1 MELKLLEDFLALIE
15 DRNFSK
21 AARRRYLSQP
31 AFSRRI
37 QALEKWLGTT
47 VVDRST
53 QPITFKPSP
62 ERLEAD
68 LRALV
73 YQLYELR
80 SRIRIESQAR
90 KSVAVGGPEALIISV
105 FPKIVRLTRQDT
117 GNVAFRV
124 HCGNRDEC
132 ISMLLRRQI
141 DLLLCYETPRHPV
154 SVPAQFARRVQ
165 LGADALIPVA
175 SRPWTTSLR
184 KRKGARQPIP
194 VLIFP
199 AENFLGRVLKE
210 EILGRL
216 MQKSSIA
223 VVCESTFSG
232 GLKAMALQ
240 GMGVAWLPR
249 MLVAAELEDGSLS
262 SLAASL
268 GSVPL
273 QISLLSASDADS
285 GPSHEVFADLE
296 KRAGQSPDPIEFA
309 GPGFRRGSD
318 TRA

>member
-53 QPITFKPSP
+53 QPITFKPAP

-90 KSVAVGGPEALIISV
+90 KSVTVGGPEALIISV
-105 FPKIVRLTRQDT
+105 FPTIVRLTQQVT
-117 GNVAFRV
+117 GNAAFRV

-132 ISMLLRRQI
+132 VSMLLRRQI
-141 DLLLCYETPRHPV
+141 DLLLSYETPRHPV
-154 SVPAQFARRVQ
+154 PLPAQFARRVQ
-165 LGADALIPVA
+165 LGMDTLIPVA
-175 SRPWTTSLR
+175 SRQLSRSLR
-184 KRKGARQPIP
+184 KRKGTAPPIP
-194 VLIFP
+194 LLSFP
-199 AENFLGRVLKE
+199 AENFLGTVLKE

-216 MQKSSIA
+216 LHRSDIA
-223 VVCESTFSG
+223 LVCESTFSG
-232 GLKAMALQ
+232 GLKEMALQ
-240 GMGVAWLPR
+240 SLGVAWLPR
-249 MLVAAELEDGSLS
+249 LLVRTELENGSLS
-262 SLAASL
+262 NLAGRL
-268 GSVPL
+268 GSTPL
-273 QISLLSASDADS
+273 QISLFSACET
-285 GPSHEVFADLE
+285 G
-296 KRAGQSPDPIEFA
+296 AGSVRKLLTSLQEQAGEF
-309 GPGFRRGSD
+309 
-318 TRA
+318 T